1 MGGTHYYI
9 QSLIWDSLL
18 ESSSPN
24 ANTAGEPNSTS
35 RNDDY
40 DTKSTEEL
48 YAMLQE
54 VDPSNVHHPNQR
66 KKIISDL
73 RLYNIRKVAPSLLR
87 QQHNEQSS
95 NEEQLDN
102 LVIWLSCT
110 PEVLNTRLAKRV
122 DGMIRDG
129 MLEENSHFIT
139 TYFDECDHERGV
151 WQAIGLKEFVPL
163 FLNEDGKY
171 NGRKELDKE
180 GMNVIE

>member
-1 MGGTHYYI
+1 M
-9 QSLIWDSLL
+9 DSSDSNLHSDG
-18 ESSSPN
+18 ESASI
-24 ANTAGEPNSTS
+24 S

-40 DTKSTEEL
+40 DKRSTDEL
-48 YAMLQE
+48 YSMLLK
-54 VDPSNVHHPNQR
+54 VDPSTIHHPNQR

-73 RLYNIRKVAPSLLR
+73 RLYDLRKVPPSLLR

-110 PEVLNTRLAKRV
+110 PEVLNARLAKRV
-122 DGMIRDG
+122 DGMLANG
-129 MLEENSHFIT
+129 MLKENTRFIT

-163 FLNEDGKY
+163 FTNADGTY
-171 NGRKELDKE
+171 NGRKELKEE
-180 GMNVIE
+180 GMIVMGVL